1 MANGPVYITSRT
13 PELGP
18 HPHTYMYMYK
28 DR

>member
-18 HPHTYMYMYK
+18 HPHTYMYK